1 MTQPAALYARVSSD
15 RQKENHTI
23 DSQTAALIQFAQTH
37 GYQVPPQWQFQDEG
51 YSGATLARPALEALR
66 DLVHQGSIRAVLVY
80 SPDRLSRSYAYQ
92 VILAEEFTRA
102 GVELVFLQAPP
113 ADTPEQRLL
122 LQFQGMMAEYER
134 AQIAERCRRGKR
146 HRAQQGSVS
155 VLCRAPYGYRYLPK
169 NETSAAAYQVVESEA
184 QVVRWIFA
192 AYTQEGLSMTALARW
207 LNQHQVPT
215 RTGAPWISSTLWGM
229 LRNPAYQGKACFGKT
244 KAGPPQ
250 PRATRRVR
258 LRGPAA
264 RRYPSSPQ
272 RPRAE
277 WIEIPVPPLVSPQT
291 FALAQEQMEKNRRYS
306 SRRTTVATL
315 LQSLLVCQHC
325 GYALYRA
332 WSQNTQG
339 RKTYYYRCP
348 GTDAS
353 RRAQGTVCHN
363 RPLRQDALDQRVWE
377 EVVRLLQDPTLIQT
391 EIQRR
396 QQEASKADPHLQRE
410 ELVSGQQ
417 ARLHNQITRLFDA
430 YQEGLI
436 PWEEFRPRMV
446 ELRRQQQVLQAEL
459 ESLHM
464 AAQHQSRYLRL
475 VETLSEFRTRLC
487 NQAETLNVQER
498 QKVVRL
504 LVKEVLVGSDS
515 IVIRHSIPIARST
528 PGSDSPHPLAN
539 PSKASPSENY
549 LLRTCHRDKPRF
561 YCLKCRLHDSLSCSE
576 NL

>member
-66 DLVHQGSIRAVLVY
+66 DLAHQGSIRAVLVY

-155 VLCRAPYGYRYLPK
+155 VLCRAPYGYHYLPK

-207 LNQHQVPT
+207 LNQHHVPT

-229 LRNPAYQGKACFGKT
+229 LRNPAYQGKAYFGKT

-264 RRYPSSPQ
+264 TL
-272 RPRAE
+272 
-277 WIEIPVPPLVSPQT
+277 PVPNDHGPSGSKLLCPHWSAPQPLPWP
-291 FALAQEQMEKNRRYS
+291 R
-306 SRRTTVATL
+306 SRWRKIDAIPHGAPPFRLCCKACWYASIAATPCIAPGPRT
-315 LQSLLVCQHC
+315 
-325 GYALYRA
+325 
-332 WSQNTQG
+332 
-339 RKTYYYRCP
+339 P
-348 GTDAS
+348 
-353 RRAQGTVCHN
+353 
-363 RPLRQDALDQRVWE
+363 
-377 EVVRLLQDPTLIQT
+377 
-391 EIQRR
+391 
-396 QQEASKADPHLQRE
+396 RE
-410 ELVSGQQ
+410 EKPITIAVRAPMPTAVLKARFATIVPYDKMPSTRGSGK
-417 ARLHNQITRLFDA
+417 RWCVCCK
-430 YQEGLI
+430 I
-436 PWEEFRPRMV
+436 PR
-446 ELRRQQQVLQAEL
+446 
-459 ESLHM
+459 
-464 AAQHQSRYLRL
+464 
-475 VETLSEFRTRLC
+475 
-487 NQAETLNVQER
+487 
-498 QKVVRL
+498 
-504 LVKEVLVGSDS
+504 
-515 IVIRHSIPIARST
+515 
-528 PGSDSPHPLAN
+528 
-539 PSKASPSENY
+539 
-549 LLRTCHRDKPRF
+549 
-561 YCLKCRLHDSLSCSE
+561 
-576 NL
+576 